1 MTLSFYL
8 FDIILST
15 AFIILLPFVD
25 VERRCPKF
33 PPNCSAER
41 EKLSSPK
48 VKSGSNRKSWTDW
61 RQNATSANTKKTE

>member
-25 VERRCPKF
+25 VEKKMPEI
-33 PPNCSAER
+33 SAELLR
-41 EKLSSPK
+41 MKERSCPCQ
-48 VKSGSNRKSWTDW
+48 R
-61 RQNATSANTKKTE
+61 